1 MPPTMIALMRLTRD
15 RPGYFLISR
24 KGSAQSLKSKS
35 KKMKIP
41 QNPFGV
47 ETNGLITGMGLDG
60 LNHLGVQ
67 LRC

>member
-1 MPPTMIALMRLTRD
+1 
-15 RPGYFLISR
+15 
-24 KGSAQSLKSKS
+24 
-35 KKMKIP
+35 MKIP

-67 LRC
+67 LDAKSKELTIASSLGFEHQKGILSF